1 MLYATAINHG
11 RRSWCKSTAADAL
24 AYNIRL
30 RLYYNKHYDKNS
42 LLKYFLL
49 LLCLYINIF
58 NYLCNLNNLTT

>member
-42 LLKYFLL
+42 LFLKYFFLFPF
-49 LLCLYINIF
+49 I
-58 NYLCNLNNLTT
+58 